1 MKDKIKQVLAQRELA
16 RRNLEF
22 FVKYK
27 MKYFYNRAYRD
38 NWSNGYLCEYLTAC
52 YLGQIRTLIIQEPPS
67 SGKTE
72 FSFRSFVP
80 WVWLNEPNFKWIYV
94 TYGDKLTKDHSQD
107 IQTFV
112 TSKEYNALTKHKDLK
127 WISKETK
134 FLKNNYD
141 GMLFA
146 TTISGAI
153 TGAHA
158 NGIIIDDP
166 MKASEAYSEAS
177 RNAVLSWYQSS
188 TQSRYDKNNPKHKGF
203 TIVIMQRL
211 HPNDLAGH
219 IIESDP
225 NAVSICLKMIEESK
239 VTYYY
244 PNSNEIYYEREPN
257 ELLFKNHDTK
267 QSVEELK
274 LKMGHDDFMT
284 QYQQDPRVS
293 IAGFFEVDRLKQLQN
308 YELPTHNEYIIIDPA
323 ESTSKTADNR
333 AITCMGVWSENGEI
347 SYAIK
352 DCLFGKWELDESIQN
367 IINMMYEYPN
377 AKVFIEPA
385 GGGITLKRELE
396 KAVVKQNAK
405 LLSSG
410 KNPLKNTI
418 DSLKVDKQKN
428 AKNERIMA
436 LKLYINTGNLAMR
449 YDAKGKEQIIKE
461 LNAFN
466 PERKANE
473 DNCIDTIA
481 LCVANTHTLKPYEI
495 KQNATNTKYKRRTTW
510 NI

>member
-16 RRNLEF
+16 RRDLTYF
-22 FVKYK
+22 MKYK
-27 MKYFYNRAYRD
+27 FKYYYNKEFRN
-38 NWSNGYLCEYLTAC
+38 NWHYEYISEHLKEC
-52 YLGQIRTLIIQEPPS
+52 LSGNIKRLIINEPPS
-67 SGKTE
+67 YGKTE
-72 FSFRSFVP
+72 QVVRSFIP
-80 WVWLNEPNFKWIYV
+80 FAWLSNPFLKVIYT
-94 TYGDKLTKDHSQD
+94 TYGDDLTKGVAKDTHE
-107 IQTFV
+107 FV
-112 TSKEYNALTKHKDLK
+112 KSSVYANLQKQENKLK
-127 WISKETK
+127 WVSNETK
-134 FLKNNYD
+134 FFMNDKG
-141 GMLFA
+141 GMLRS
-146 TTISGAI
+146 TTVAGAI
-153 TGAHA
+153 TGMHCDCL
-158 NGIIIDDP
+158 IIDDP
-166 MKASEAYSEAS
+166 LKASEAYSNAS
-177 RNAVLSWYQSS
+177 RQNVIEWYKNSL
-188 TQSRYDKNNPKHKGF
+188 QSRLLPNAF
-203 TIVIMQRL
+203 IIIIMQRL
-211 HPNDLAGH
+211 HTEDLIGH
-219 IIESDP
+219 ILDNNEPYTHIE
-225 NAVSICLKMIEESK
+225 LKALEEEPK
-239 VTYYY
+239 TYII
-244 PNSNEIYYEREPN
+244 NDFCYERKANEPLHPLQHSLD
-257 ELLFKNHDTK
+257 ELERLRVT
-267 QSVEELK
+267 
-274 LKMGHDDFMT
+274 MGNDGFMT

-293 IAGFFEVDRLKQLQN
+293 IAGFFEVDRLKELQN

-377 AKVFIEPA
+377 AKVFIEPM

-473 DNCIDTIA
+473 DNCIDTVA

-495 KQNATNTKYKRRTTW
+495 KQNATNKSYKRKTTW